1 MSEFSTAFPN
11 STKTFVE
18 GRQDVRVPVREIAL
32 EEGAS
37 SIRVYD
43 TSGPQGH
50 DVKDGLPKLRE
61 PWVEARGGGGPRG
74 AR

>member
-1 MSEFSTAFPN
+1 MSDFSTAFPN
-11 STKTFVE
+11 STKMLVD
-18 GRQDVRVPVREIAL
+18 GAQHVHVPMREIAL
-32 EEGAS
+32 DSGKS

-61 PWVEARGGGGPRG
+61 PWVGCRDDGRAV
-74 AR
+74 